1 MKRLFLLALSFAP
14 LGACSAQAPA
24 AKDFMGQ
31 WKISKFIAYTK
42 DNREKSLSQD
52 LIGHV
57 LAVSPKKLSLTM
69 EDWTCNASEDSQVEL
84 IDTAAYVEQHE
95 GIAAHTAQLPSTTS
109 VLSTG
114 DCLKIY
120 WLDQSHIEFNFG
132 GAFVVAEKQ

>member
-1 MKRLFLLALSFAP
+1 MKRLLLLALSFATI
-14 LGACSAQAPA
+14 GACQAQVPV

-42 DNREKSLSQD
+42 DNREASLSQD

-57 LAVSPKKLSLTM
+57 LAVAPKKLSLTM
-69 EDWTCNASEDSQVEL
+69 DDWTCDASEDSHADWV
-84 IDTAAYVEQHE
+84 DTAPYVEQHE
-95 GIAAHTAQLPSTTS
+95 GIAANAAQLPPATS

-120 WLDQSHIEFNFG
+120 WLDQRHIEFNFG